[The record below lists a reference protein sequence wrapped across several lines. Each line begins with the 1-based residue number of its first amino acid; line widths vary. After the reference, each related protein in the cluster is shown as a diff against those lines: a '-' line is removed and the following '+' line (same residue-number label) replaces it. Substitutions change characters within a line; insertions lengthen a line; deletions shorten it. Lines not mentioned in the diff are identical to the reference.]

1 MNTTFRRFS
10 AVDVGVFHLVRN
22 SIVVSL
28 LPWMVVLASVL
39 PVAAQG
45 VRLVL
50 NPYDGIDWQSAS
62 HQKANF
68 HTHTTESDGRLS
80 PQQVIDEYHQ
90 RGYGVLAITDH
101 DRNTY
106 PWQKWD
112 RDPQTLGM
120 VAVSGNE
127 LSRHHH
133 TLSLFTDFTAV
144 GRDLE
149 KVLAQL
155 AAHCDDGLAVLC
167 HPAMHWPRQYGV
179 EPGVRTP
186 LAPFRHITQGDF
198 TIETWFRT
206 TDPGRNLLMG
216 NFSND
221 HPGALNLE
229 LHTENRVRIYVQPSS
244 GGRTVDLNVA
254 GDSLQINT
262 RDGRWH
268 HLAGVRRD
276 GVVTLFLDGKPIG
289 SQPDTAGSFE
299 LQGESYFFGRDTR
312 TGSTILDGDLDH
324 VRLWTRGL
332 SADEV
337 AQVAA
342 GQQVGDQVSA
352 DGLLLQYAFESAD
365 GRAVEAGDRAGSVID
380 DSSAHADGPFHAAAE
395 DGAPVSYIAEVAEPL
410 AAAGRS
416 SHALRFRPRDEPR
429 QVPRDA
435 VEQYL
440 ELYRHHQR
448 LIGIEVLN
456 GTRPVREYWL
466 DRQLWDKLLTEL
478 MPDRPVWGLATDDM
492 HSMTHLGRDWVVF
505 PIADLNLAT
514 VRQAMLDGAFYFCT
528 TRLHAPEQASVE
540 GTPRIT
546 SVVHDQD
553 AGTITVRA
561 TVRGQAVAADAYQW
575 ISAGRAVHTGPQLD
589 YRRTDGIDNYVRL
602 EIQGSGGTTYTNP
615 FGFRANAVGTEP

>member
-1 MNTTFRRFS
+1 MNATSRRLDAVRAADFRR
-10 AVDVGVFHLVRN
+10 VRN
-22 SIVVSL
+22 SIVASL
-28 LPWMVVLASVL
+28 LSMMMALGAVL
-39 PVAAQG
+39 PVGAQD

-50 NPYDGIDWQSAS
+50 NPYDGIDWQSVT
-62 HQKANF
+62 HHKGNL

-80 PQQVIDEYHQ
+80 PQQTIDEYHQ

-120 VAVSGNE
+120 IAVSGNE

-155 AAHCDDGLAVLC
+155 ATHCDDGLAVLC
-167 HPAMHWPRQYGV
+167 HPAMHWPREFGV
-179 EPGVRTP
+179 EPGLRTP
-186 LAPFRHITQGDF
+186 LAPLGQITRGDF

-216 NFSND
+216 NYTND

-229 LHTENRVRIYVQPSS
+229 LHTENRVRVFVQPAS
-244 GGRTVDLNVA
+244 GGRTVDLNVP

-262 RDGRWH
+262 RDGQWH
-268 HLAGVRRD
+268 HLAGVRHD
-276 GVVTLFLDGKPIG
+276 GVVTLYLDGKQIG
-289 SQPDTAGSFE
+289 SQPDTAGSFD
-299 LQGESYFFGRDTR
+299 LQGEFYYFGRDTR
-312 TGSTILDGDLDH
+312 TGSTVLDGDLDH

-332 SADEV
+332 SANEV
-337 AQVAA
+337 AQLAQ
-342 GQQVGDQVSA
+342 GQQPGDQVSA
-352 DGLLLQYAFESAD
+352 AELLLQFPFESAD
-365 GRAVEAGDRAGSVID
+365 GRAVAAGDRAGLVID
-380 DSSAHADGPFHAAAE
+380 DSSAHAAGPFHASAE
-395 DGAPVSYIAEVAEPL
+395 DGAPVSYIAEVAPPL
-410 AAAGRS
+410 AAAGSS
-416 SHALRFRPRDEPR
+416 SHALRFRARDEAQ
-429 QVPRDA
+429 QVPRAA

-440 ELYRHHQR
+440 DLYRHHQR

-456 GTRPVREYWL
+456 GTRPLREYWL

-505 PIADLNLAT
+505 PAGDLDVPT
-514 VRQAMLDGAFYFCT
+514 VRQAMLGGAFYFCT
-528 TRLHAPEQASVE
+528 TRHHTPEQASVE
-540 GTPRIT
+540 STPRVT
-546 SVVHDQD
+546 SVVHDPN
-553 AGTITVRA
+553 AGTITVQA
-561 TVRGQAVAADAYQW
+561 TVQGQPLAAEAFQW
-575 ISAGRAVHTGPQLD
+575 ISAGQVVQTGPRLD
-589 YRRTDGIDNYVRL
+589 YRQSDGVDNYARL

-615 FGFRANAVGTEP
+615 FGFSTTAPSPEP

>member
-1 MNTTFRRFS
+1 VNATSRRLG
-10 AVDVGVFHLVRN
+10 AVRAAGFHRVRN
-22 SIVVSL
+22 SIATSL
-28 LPWMVVLASVL
+28 LSMMMVFWSVL
-39 PVAAQG
+39 PVGAQDA
-45 VRLVL
+45 RLVL
-50 NPYDGIDWQSAS
+50 NPYDGIDWQSAT
-62 HQKANF
+62 HHKANF

-80 PQQVIDEYHQ
+80 PQQTIDEYRQ

-112 RDPQTLGM
+112 RDPQALGM

-144 GRDLE
+144 GRDLD

-155 AAHCDDGLAVLC
+155 AAHGDDGLAVLC
-167 HPAMHWPRQYGV
+167 HPAMHWPREFGV
-179 EPGVRTP
+179 EPGLRTP
-186 LAPFRHITQGDF
+186 LAPLSRITRGDF

-206 TDPGRNLLMG
+206 TDQGRNLLMG
-216 NFSND
+216 NYTGD

-229 LHTENRVRIYVQPSS
+229 LHTENRVRVFVQPAS
-244 GGRTVDLNVA
+244 GGRTVDLNVP
-254 GDSLQINT
+254 GDALQINT
-262 RDGRWH
+262 RDGQWH

-276 GVVTLFLDGKPIG
+276 GVVALYLDGKPIG
-289 SQPDTAGSFE
+289 SQADTAGSFD
-299 LQGESYFFGRDTR
+299 LQGEFYYFGRDTR
-312 TGSTILDGDLDH
+312 TGSTVLEGDLDH

-337 AQVAA
+337 AQLAQ
-342 GQQVGDQVSA
+342 GQQPGDQVSA
-352 DGLLLQYAFESAD
+352 DELLLQFPFETAD
-365 GRAVEAGDRAGSVID
+365 GRAVAAGDRPGLVID
-380 DSSAHADGPFHAAAE
+380 DSSAHAAGPFHASAE
-395 DGAPVSYIAEVAEPL
+395 DGAPVRYIAEVAPPL
-410 AAAGRS
+410 AAAGAS
-416 SHALRFRPRDEPR
+416 SHALRFGARGEAQ
-429 QVPRDA
+429 QVPRAA

-440 ELYRHHQR
+440 DLYRHHQR

-456 GTRPVREYWL
+456 GTRPLHEYWL

-505 PIADLNLAT
+505 PVGDLDVAT
-514 VRQAMLDGAFYFCT
+514 VRQAMLRGAFYFCT

-540 GTPRIT
+540 TTPRIT
-546 SVVHDQD
+546 SIVHDPD
-553 AGTITVRA
+553 AGTITVQA
-561 TVRGQAVAADAYQW
+561 TVQGQPVAADAYQW
-575 ISAGRAVHTGPQLD
+575 ISSGKVVQSGPQLD
-589 YRRTDGIDNYVRL
+589 YRQADGIDNYARL

-615 FGFRANAVGTEP
+615 FGFSTIAPGTTP

>member
-1 MNTTFRRFS
+1 MNATSRQFD
-10 AVDVGVFHLVRN
+10 AVRTAGFCRVRN
-22 SIVVSL
+22 SIATSF
-28 LPWMVVLASVL
+28 LAMMMALGAIL
-39 PVAAQG
+39 PVGAQD

-50 NPYDGIDWQSAS
+50 NPYDGIDWQSAA
-62 HQKANF
+62 HHKANF

-80 PQQVIDEYHQ
+80 PQQTIDEYHQ

-106 PWQKWD
+106 PWQQWD
-112 RDPQTLGM
+112 RDPQALGM

-167 HPAMHWPRQYGV
+167 HPAMHWPHQFGV
-179 EPGVRTP
+179 EPGLRTP
-186 LAPFRHITQGDF
+186 LAPLRQITRGDF

-216 NFSND
+216 NYTND

-229 LHTENRVRIYVQPSS
+229 LHTENRVRIFVQPAS

-254 GDSLQINT
+254 GDLLQIDT
-262 RDGRWH
+262 RDGQWH

-276 GVVTLFLDGKPIG
+276 GIVTLYLDGKQIG
-289 SQPDTAGSFE
+289 SQPDTAGSFD
-299 LQGESYFFGRDTR
+299 LQGQFYYFGRDTR
-312 TGSTILDGDLDH
+312 TGSTVLDGDLDH

-337 AQVAA
+337 AQLAR
-342 GQQVGDQVSA
+342 GQQPGDQASA

-365 GRAVEAGDRAGSVID
+365 GRAVAAGDRAGLVID
-380 DSSAHADGPFHAAAE
+380 DSSAPTDGPFHAVAE
-395 DGAPVSYIAEVAEPL
+395 DGAPVSYIAEVAAPL
-410 AAAGRS
+410 AASGLS
-416 SHALRFRPRDEPR
+416 SHALRFRARDEAQ
-429 QVPRDA
+429 QVPRAA

-440 ELYRHHQR
+440 DLYRHHQR

-456 GTRPVREYWL
+456 GTRPLREYWL

-492 HSMTHLGRDWVVF
+492 HSMTHLGRDWVIF
-505 PIADLNLAT
+505 PAGDLDVPT

-528 TRLHAPEQASVE
+528 TRLHAPEQASIE

-546 SVVHDQD
+546 SVVHDSN
-553 AGTITVRA
+553 AGTITVQA
-561 TVRGQAVAADAYQW
+561 TVQGQPVPADAYQW
-575 ISAGRAVHTGPQLD
+575 ISDVQVVQTGPRLD
-589 YRRTDGIDNYVRL
+589 YRQSDGINHYARL
-602 EIQGSGGTTYTNP
+602 EIEGSGGTTYTNP
-615 FGFRANAVGTEP
+615 FGFSTTAPSPEP